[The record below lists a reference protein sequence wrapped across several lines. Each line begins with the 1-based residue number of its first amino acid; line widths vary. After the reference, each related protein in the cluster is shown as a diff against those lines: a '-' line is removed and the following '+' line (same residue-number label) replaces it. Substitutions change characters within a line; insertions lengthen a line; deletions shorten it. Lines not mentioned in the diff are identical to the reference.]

1 MTTISITSRCG
12 GLPIIILFNFDLL
25 AILRPSTTLWRCWT
39 NTFTTCASLTWFST
53 FTRLGDWLL
62 ICEMIYPLNYRF
74 TQLWM
79 RCSLLEKSVKL
90 VKQRYT
96 CWPSS
101 TYSYS
106 CYVLWN
112 MIWPHHLIDEFAH
125 DKHQFRGR
133 FFLCHHFKCDSLQV
147 LKQLTMYNS
156 LE

>member
-1 MTTISITSRCG
+1 MTTISITSRC

-90 VKQRYT
+90 VKLRYT

-133 FFLCHHFKCDSLQV
+133 FFLCHHFNCDSLQV